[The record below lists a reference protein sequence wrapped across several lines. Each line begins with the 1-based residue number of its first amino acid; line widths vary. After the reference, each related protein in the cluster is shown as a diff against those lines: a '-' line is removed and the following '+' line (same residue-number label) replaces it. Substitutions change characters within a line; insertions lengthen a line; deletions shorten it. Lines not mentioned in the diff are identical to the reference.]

1 VLFGFEDASKWS
13 SPQATLSNQ
22 LSPKTG
28 GTYSLN
34 VAGKGWREI
43 SSIAFSTR
51 TLQGVT
57 SKLAYDVY
65 IPTQQSNKSWLGQT
79 LLFANCPSAGIHN
92 VPIGASVEL
101 TGKPLG
107 KFATAQFAVPS
118 NVKQAMLASRSDF
131 SFKIVI
137 NANDPGYVLDT
148 MRFVP

>member
-1 VLFGFEDASKWS
+1 
-13 SPQATLSNQ
+13 
-22 LSPKTG
+22 
-28 GTYSLN
+28 
-34 VAGKGWREI
+34 
-43 SSIAFSTR
+43 
-51 TLQGVT
+51 
-57 SKLAYDVY
+57 
-65 IPTQQSNKSWLGQT
+65 
-79 LLFANCPSAGIHN
+79 
-92 VPIGASVEL
+92 L